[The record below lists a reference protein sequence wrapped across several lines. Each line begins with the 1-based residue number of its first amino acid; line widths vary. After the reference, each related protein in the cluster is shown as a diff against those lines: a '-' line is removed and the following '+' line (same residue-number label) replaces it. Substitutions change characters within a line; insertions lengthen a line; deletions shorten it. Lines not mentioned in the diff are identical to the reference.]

1 MHEFLHETLA
11 RHADDHAVVRE
22 LHDVP
27 PHRVYEVRLDGD
39 RAVMKVAD
47 GPRADPATEARV
59 TEHVAE
65 HTSIPVPEILAVGD
79 DYYLAEWCDGLP
91 GDDPDVTETD
101 VRVLGRAMATL
112 HEETGFDAPG
122 RPRAEGNH
130 LAVDARESWHAV
142 VRDHLR
148 DIRGPLADA
157 GRAGIVDFVLEFLA
171 DHPGLLGDAGDP
183 VLCHGTLVLDHL
195 AVDTGEVSRVIDFE
209 HAIVGPP
216 EYDYWRTALPLESN
230 EGEWSLRAFREG
242 YAAVR
247 PLPDDHDRHR
257 LLYTSLVTLT
267 YLESLYV
274 QDQHDE
280 RETERQADWMCEYV
294 GDSLAELDERFGSSS
309 TGD

>member
-1 MHEFLHETLA
+1 MDDTLHETLA
-11 RHADDHAVVRE
+11 RHADDPAVVRE

-39 RAVMKVAD
+39 RAVLKFAD

-59 TEHVAE
+59 TEYVEE
-65 HTSIPVPEILAVGD
+65 HTSMPVPEIRTVGD

-91 GDDPDVTETD
+91 GDDPDVTEND
-101 VRVLGRAMATL
+101 VRALGRTMATL

-122 RPRAEGNH
+122 RPRADGDR

-148 DIRGPLADA
+148 DLRGPLADA

-171 DHPGLLGDAGDP
+171 DHPDLLRDADD
-183 VLCHGTLVLDHL
+183 VT
-195 AVDTGEVSRVIDFE
+195 RVIDFE

-216 EYDYWRTALPLESN
+216 EYDYWRTVLPLESN

-242 YAAVR
+242 YDAVR
-247 PLPDDHDRHR
+247 PLPTGLVRRR
-257 LLYTSLVTLT
+257 LLYTSLITVS

-274 QDQHDE
+274 QDQHDD
-280 RETERQADWMCEYV
+280 RETERKADWMCEYV
-294 GDSLAELDERFGSSS
+294 DDRLAELDERLGETSA
-309 TGD
+309 GN